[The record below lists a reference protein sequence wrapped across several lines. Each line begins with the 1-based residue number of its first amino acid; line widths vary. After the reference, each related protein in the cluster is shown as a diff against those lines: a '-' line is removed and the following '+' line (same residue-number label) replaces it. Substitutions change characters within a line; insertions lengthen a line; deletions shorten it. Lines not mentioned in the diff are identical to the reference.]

1 MSSVKN
7 IALPL
12 LAACACLRASAAVG
26 VLPARTVMRSAPD
39 TLLLAALG
47 AGQTAFLGSIHA
59 AHGTIGQFDWRS
71 DASGAVIVVW
81 EQCSADGTDS
91 NIRAQL
97 FDAAGR
103 PLWPARDGIIV
114 NDFRGRQTAPRVA
127 GNARDGF
134 YVVWQSD
141 SAGKNNVNIWCQ
153 RITPAGQL
161 AWSAPAAVCTDPAVQ
176 RQPAVAVEQDGAAL
190 IAWVDYRHGNA
201 DIYGQRI
208 EADGAP
214 LLTEDGVA
222 IEQAPGDQTQVRFDG
237 AQPQAL
243 TIAWDDHREG
253 FATPVRVE
261 TDVSRLPIP
270 EPTGVVVLLCL
281 ALLGA
286 ARPAGRRVA
295 R

>member
-1 MSSVKN
+1 
-7 IALPL
+7 
-12 LAACACLRASAAVG
+12 
-26 VLPARTVMRSAPD
+26 MRSAPD
-39 TLLLAALG
+39 ALLLAAPG
-47 AGQTAFLGSIHA
+47 AGQTAFLGGIRA
-59 AHGTIGQFDWRS
+59 TDGTIGQYDWRG
-71 DASGAVIVVW
+71 DASGAVVAVW
-81 EQCSADGTDS
+81 EECSADGTDS

-103 PLWPARDGIIV
+103 PVWPARDGIIV

-141 SAGKNNVNIWCQ
+141 SAGKNNMNIWCQ

-161 AWSAPAAVCTDPAVQ
+161 AWSAPAAVCTDAALQ

-222 IEQAPGDQTQVRFDG
+222 IERAPGDQTHVRFGG

-253 FATPVRVE
+253 FSAPVRVE

-270 EPTGVVVLLCL
+270 EPTVM
-281 ALLGA
+281 ALLLGVALAGA
-286 ARPAGRRVA
+286 ALRAHRHAA